1 MRDEEDEPEQA
12 VADQA
17 GELPSID
24 LRYRIAEDESERM
37 GVAGEGADVDR
48 RAPQRR
54 EIEHPAS
61 RFVQKHGG
69 RRQRHERPDDPP
81 IALRRPLECPQRA
94 GRRLPCLIHVPQ
106 PHPSQPV
113 LSFQRNTKRPRA
125 AIADATSCDP
135 RGASPSAIQ
144 PTQSYHLAFPRNQ
157 QELLRW
163 LTNLNKRC

>member
-81 IALRRPLECPQRA
+81 IALRRPIERSQRA
-94 GRRLPCLIHVPQ
+94 GRCLPVFFHVLQ
-106 PHPSQPV
+106 PPAPH
-113 LSFQRNTKRPRA
+113 N
-125 AIADATSCDP
+125 
-135 RGASPSAIQ
+135 
-144 PTQSYHLAFPRNQ
+144 
-157 QELLRW
+157 
-163 LTNLNKRC
+163 